1 MIKKIIFPILFSIIA
16 MLISPM
22 PNSGLNAHEMSHH
35 GMHSNDLFEADMPYP
50 TMDIELSEDAM
61 SGFNLKINLKNFQ
74 FSPETVNLENN
85 GNIGHAHLYVNGQ
98 KFRLYSQY
106 YHISGDL
113 LKSGDNEI
121 KVTIN
126 SNDHRQF
133 SKDGEPIQ
141 VVQNIV
147 KSQ

>member
-1 MIKKIIFPILFSIIA
+1 MIEVS
-16 MLISPM
+16 MSPM
-22 PNSGLNAHEMSHH
+22 SNFQLNAHDMSHH
-35 GMHSNDLFEADMPYP
+35 GMHSNDLFEADMPHP

-74 FSPETVNLENN
+74 FSPETVNLENS

-106 YHISGDL
+106 YHIPGDL

-126 SNDHRQF
+126 ANDHRQF

-141 VVQNIV
+141 VIRNIV
-147 KSQ
+147 KSNK